1 MSYAFKPRAIFFYSI
16 ALVLFS
22 TSAFASVTEIAIKQK
37 DAVVT
42 IFAFGKEKDS
52 LGSGF
57 VISKDGTVAT
67 NYHVAK
73 NCISE
78 KATCIVKMENGAFFP
93 VDAVVAVDEENDL
106 ALIKMKGKGLPTVR
120 LAREHS
126 GKLGESVVVIGSP
139 KGLETTVS
147 DGIVSAI
154 RDGEVLQITAP
165 ISPGSSGSP
174 VFNAKGEVI
183 GVATYTV
190 KEGQNLNFAIPVKF
204 VNGLYREYTASPR
217 TSVKKSAKR
226 VVEPKPKS
234 PKAEAKPESP
244 KVEPPKPEPPLP
256 DPTEVKKARVNDLI
270 QQAKTELSMKLFES
284 ARKSCDTVI
293 ELDSNIAEAFYLRSE
308 VYLRLESFLLALSD
322 ADRAIKIDPRFD
334 KAYVNRGFA
343 NASLGNYA
351 DAIKDIDQALA
362 LNPSSAPAFNVRSM
376 AQNQLGNHIQALSD
390 ANHAIN
396 IDSTIFGPYF
406 NRGVAHL
413 KLGNLQEALNDHNTA
428 LKINPNHALGR
439 SNRCHIYDV
448 LGDYSKALQDCN
460 EAIRLNPRLHTAY
473 CNRGDVHHKL
483 KDYNRANDD
492 TTTSLRLKVSAEA
505 YDVRCLTNI
514 ELKKYNEAV
523 SDSTNALE
531 LSQKNP
537 NTYYNRGYAYYKMG
551 DKKRAIPD
559 FQIAARMGSK
569 VAQGSLRN
577 LWETW

>member
-1 MSYAFKPRAIFFYSI
+1 MNHRLKIAVSLLYSI
-16 ALVLFS
+16 AFIFLG
-22 TSAFASVTEIAIKQK
+22 TSSFARVSEVALKQK

-57 VISKDGTVAT
+57 VMRKDGIIAT

-73 NCISE
+73 SCIGG
-78 KATCIVKMENGAFFP
+78 KATCIVKMENGAYFP
-93 VDAVVAVDEENDL
+93 VEAVVAVDEDNDL
-106 ALIKMKGKGLPTVR
+106 ALLKVKGKGLPTVR
-120 LAREHS
+120 LAPEHS

-147 DGIVSAI
+147 DGIVSSI
-154 RDGEVLQITAP
+154 REEGEVLQITAP

-174 VFNAKGEVI
+174 VFNSKGEVI
-183 GVATYTV
+183 GVATFTV
-190 KEGQNLNFAIPVKF
+190 KDGQNLNFAIPVKF
-204 VNGLYREYTASPR
+204 VHSLYREHTASPKIL
-217 TSVKKSAKR
+217 VKKSAKR
-226 VVEPKPKS
+226 VVELKP
-234 PKAEAKPESP
+234 
-244 KVEPPKPEPPLP
+244 EPPKPEPPKVEPPKLEPPPP
-256 DPTEVKKARVNDLI
+256 DPAEVKRAKVNNII
-270 QQAKTELSMKLFES
+270 QNAKQELSQKRFNEALQ
-284 ARKSCDTVI
+284 SCNAAI
-293 ELDSNIAEAFYLRSE
+293 ELDSNIAEPFYLRSE
-308 VYLRLESFLLALSD
+308 VHLRLESFSLALSD

-334 KAYVNRGFA
+334 KAYVNRGLA
-343 NASLGNYA
+343 NASLGNYSE
-351 DAIKDIDQALA
+351 AIKDVDQALV
-362 LNPSSAPAFNVRSM
+362 LNPSSAAAFNVRSI
-376 AQNQLGNHIQALSD
+376 AQNGLGNHSQALSD

-406 NRGVAHL
+406 NRGIAHL
-413 KLGNLQEALNDHNTA
+413 KLGNLQEALNDYNTA

-439 SNRCHIYDV
+439 SNRCHIYDL

-473 CNRGDVHHKL
+473 SNRGDVHHKL
-483 KDYNRANDD
+483 KAYNQAYDD
-492 TTTSLRLKVSAEA
+492 TTASLSLKVSAEA

-523 SDSTNALE
+523 SDCTNALE

-569 VAQGSLRN
+569 VAQRSLRN
-577 LWETW
+577 LWESW